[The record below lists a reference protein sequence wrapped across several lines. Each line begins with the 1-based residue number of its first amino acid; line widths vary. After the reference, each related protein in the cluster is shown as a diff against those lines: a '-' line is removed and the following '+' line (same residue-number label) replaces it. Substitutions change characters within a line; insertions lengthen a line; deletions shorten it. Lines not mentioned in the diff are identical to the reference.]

1 MSTHKDGEFYTE
13 NGIEYFQDGDR
24 AIEIACSYPDI
35 ETALA
40 ALKEDAR

>member
-13 NGIEYFQDGDR
+13 NGIEYFQHGDKT
-24 AIEIACSYPDI
+24 IEIACSYPDI
-35 ETALA
+35 EAALA